1 MSWSALYLTCSQ
13 PQISSTWGHR
23 AFLTLLMDGVTRGSD
38 SIPAKCSIS
47 HHGGRG
53 KVPSTSLPLVFVCVY
68 SGTPSA
74 PASLLVPVHPSVPQP
89 PFTFHK
95 TPTLTLKALYP
106 PSVLWS
112 SPTFGLEFSGET
124 VLRCR
129 FLMGIQAPT
138 DFDSVAGARKDIFN
152 KGPR

>member
-53 KVPSTSLPLVFVCVY
+53 KAPSTSLPLVFMCIY
-68 SGTPSA
+68 TLAPS
-74 PASLLVPVHPSVPQP
+74 PP

-95 TPTLTLKALYP
+95 TPTLTPKALYP
-106 PSVLWS
+106 SSVLWS
-112 SPTFGLEFSGET
+112 SPTFALEFSGET

-138 DFDSVAGARKDIFN
+138 DIDSVAGARKDIFN